1 MSAIQ
6 NIQEQLKGL
15 SVEELLAVI
24 TAAAAEAKKATKAVP
39 KVKEAKEKKGSMPK
53 GVVPPQLHKPRAWVD
68 FVLAHANANGW
79 PTITVKGQAE
89 PLPASVER
97 DGAHIFES
105 TVKPLNNKQ
114 AMSLS
119 KQYWDRKAGV
129 GSKQELY
136 NEFEAT
142 YVAPEPVEASAASE
156 VKEVI
161 EAPKKVAAPKKTEAE
176 KEAEK
181 QAKALKKAAEK
192 EAEKL
197 KKAQEAAAEK
207 ERKAAEKKAA
217 EEPKEAPKKIATPK
231 KVAKKEEKDTFK
243 CEDDGEVHPWDWK
256 GKKLL
261 RNFQNQVWART
272 DEGEAGDWFGVYDV
286 QTNTIDAS
294 AEEPVFE
301 DE

>member
-1 MSAIQ
+1 MSTVQ
-6 NIQEQLKGL
+6 NVQESLKGL

-24 TAAAAEAKKATKAVP
+24 AAAAAEAKKAAKVAVKAAP
-39 KVKEAKEKKGSMPK
+39 KVAKEKKGSMPK
-53 GVVPPQLHKPRAWVD
+53 GVLPKQLQESFAYVD
-68 FVLAHANANGW
+68 YTLAQANANGW
-79 PTITVKGQAE
+79 KEFAVKGQDVPME
-89 PLPASVER
+89 ASVER
-97 DGAHIFES
+97 DGAHVFPS
-105 TVKPLNNKQ
+105 TGKPLNRKQ

-119 KQYWDRKAGV
+119 KFLWSNKEQKGTNQAFYDAFKAQYVPPAAATHATEVVQPAVAESPKKA
-129 GSKQELY
+129 KE
-136 NEFEAT
+136 EKAPKAKKAPKKAEDA
-142 YVAPEPVEASAASE
+142 VAAVAAAAPVEALIAP
-156 VKEVI
+156 
-161 EAPKKVAAPKKTEAE
+161 PKKVTA
-176 KEAEK
+176 
-181 QAKALKKAAEK
+181 
-192 EAEKL
+192 
-197 KKAQEAAAEK
+197 
-207 ERKAAEKKAA
+207 
-217 EEPKEAPKKIATPK
+217 PK